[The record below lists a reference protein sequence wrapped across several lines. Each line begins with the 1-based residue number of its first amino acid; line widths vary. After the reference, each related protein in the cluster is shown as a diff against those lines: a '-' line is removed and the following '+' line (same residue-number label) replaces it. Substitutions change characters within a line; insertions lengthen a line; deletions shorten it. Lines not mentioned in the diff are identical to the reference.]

1 MISSDENSPI
11 IVPIS
16 GTLDLHGF
24 KPCEVKELVSE
35 YIDECFRVGIS
46 SGRIIHGKGI
56 GTLREIVH
64 SILRTHSKVSNFQLG
79 EMNSG
84 GWGSTSFSLNIE
96 TNNNKLT
103 QNHT

>member
-64 SILRTHSKVSNFQLG
+64 STLRTHSKVSNFQLG

>member
-1 MISSDENSPI
+1 MISPDEYTPI
-11 IVPIS
+11 KVPIT

-35 YIDECFRVGIS
+35 YLNECVLSGIS

-64 SILRTHSKVSNFQLG
+64 SILNTHTKVSHFQLG
-79 EMNSG
+79 DNNSG

-96 TNNNKLT
+96 TEN
-103 QNHT
+103 